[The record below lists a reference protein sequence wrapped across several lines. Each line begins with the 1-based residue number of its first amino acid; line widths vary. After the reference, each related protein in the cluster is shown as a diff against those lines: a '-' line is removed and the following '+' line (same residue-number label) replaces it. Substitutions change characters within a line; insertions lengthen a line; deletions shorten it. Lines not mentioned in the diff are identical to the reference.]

1 MDNPVSQSIWLMAL
15 LLTIVA
21 FVSKKDNIF
30 LIFMILAS
38 FLWWIHFMLLSLL
51 PAAFINFFDT
61 FKNYLAYKY
70 KQNKTFFI
78 FLLISYIV
86 IGFLTVDL
94 NNYLSFIPI
103 FNSILSVFLI
113 FYFKWIKLKIWFIF
127 IVSMWF
133 IYNYFWNSIA
143 WMLSDMILFVSG
155 WLWVYKIYKS
165 KKRLDS
171 LI

>member
-1 MDNPVSQSIWLMAL
+1 MENPVSQSIWLLAL

-30 LIFMILAS
+30 LIFMIMAS
-38 FLWWIHFMLLSLL
+38 FLWWIHFTFLSLL

-70 KQNKTFFI
+70 KQNKKFFI
-78 FLLISYIV
+78 FLLISYIF
-86 IGFLTVDL
+86 IGLFTVDL
-94 NNYLSFIPI
+94 GNYLSFIPI

-113 FYFKWIKLKIWFIF
+113 FYFKGIKLKIGFIF

-155 WLWVYKIYKS
+155 WLWVYKIYNS

>member
-70 KQNKTFFI
+70 KQNKNFFI

-143 WMLSDMILFVSG
+143 WMLSDIILFVSW